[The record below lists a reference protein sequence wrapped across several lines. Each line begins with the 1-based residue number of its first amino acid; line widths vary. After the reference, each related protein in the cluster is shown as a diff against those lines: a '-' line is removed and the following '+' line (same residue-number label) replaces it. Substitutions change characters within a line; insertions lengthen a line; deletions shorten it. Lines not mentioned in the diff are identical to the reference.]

1 MKANVLGLD
10 GHKGSE
16 ITLPKQFSADINLAL
31 IKRAVQAI
39 QSAGVQNSFPKPEAG
54 RANTAEY
61 IGARHKPNMHRTI
74 NVGHARKPRLKNHRG
89 ILSGHVASIPAVV
102 GGPKAHPPKPNKEW
116 EEKINKKEKRQ
127 ATYSAIAATGKKELV
142 KERGHV
148 FGEKLQFPIIIESKF
163 ETLAKTKD
171 IRNVLKAID
180 IYQDVER
187 ALDKRQLRPGKGKK
201 RGRKYKK
208 RKSILIVV
216 EKTDNVYKAARN
228 LEGVDI
234 ISAVNIN
241 ADLLAPGTLPG
252 RLTIW
257 SENAI
262 KQLAGEKK
270 EVKSEI
276 KEKAK
281 AKATA

>member
-1 MKANVLGLD
+1 MKARVLGLD
-10 GHKGSE
+10 GKKGSE
-16 ITLPKQFSADINLAL
+16 VTLPKQFSADVNKEL

-61 IGARHKPNMHRTI
+61 IGARHKPNIHRTI
-74 NVGHARKPRLKNHRG
+74 NVGHARKPRLKNRRG
-89 ILSGHVASIPAVV
+89 VLSGHVASIPAVV
-102 GGPKAHPPKPNKEW
+102 GGPRAHPPKPNKEW

-127 ATYSAIAATGKKELV
+127 ATESAIAATGKKELV
-142 KERGHV
+142 KERGHK
-148 FGEKLQFPIIIESKF
+148 FGEKLEFPIIVEAKL
-163 ETLAKTKD
+163 ENLTKTKD
-171 IRNVLKAID
+171 IRDALKAID
-180 IYQDVER
+180 IYQDVEK
-187 ALDKRQLRPGKGKK
+187 ALSKRQLRPGKGKK

-208 RKSILIVV
+208 RKSVLIVV
-216 EKTDNVYKAARN
+216 ENPEKVYKAARN

-252 RLTIW
+252 RLTLW

-262 KQLAGEKK
+262 KELAGEKK
-270 EVKSEI
+270 ETKT

-281 AKATA
+281 VEAKA